1 MLIIMPFELPRRTH
15 MAVSSVGIA
24 VSIVAKRAGSRVGQ
38 SGLEFLNSGQV
49 SQPHW
54 ASVFWICKMEI

>member
-1 MLIIMPFELPRRTH
+1 